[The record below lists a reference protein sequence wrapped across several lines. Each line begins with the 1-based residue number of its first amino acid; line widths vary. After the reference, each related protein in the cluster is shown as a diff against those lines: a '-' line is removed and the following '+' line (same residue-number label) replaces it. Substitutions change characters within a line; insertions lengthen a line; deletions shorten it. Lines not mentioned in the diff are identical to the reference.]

1 MSCCGQRRLEQREAS
16 ARGTRSASAAGERS
30 RSAVVFEYT
39 GATGLTV
46 FGSATGVRY
55 RFNRPGARIP
65 VDARDAQ
72 RLSTIP
78 MLRRVSP
85 AGGFE

>member
-1 MSCCGQRRLEQREAS
+1 MEQREAS
-16 ARGTRSASAAGERS
+16 GRGVRSASTAEERS
-30 RSAVVFEYT
+30 RLAIVFEYT
-39 GATGLTV
+39 GATGLTI

-55 RFNRPGARIP
+55 RFNHPGARIP
-65 VDARDAQ
+65 VDARYAQ

-85 AGGFE
+85 GGGFE